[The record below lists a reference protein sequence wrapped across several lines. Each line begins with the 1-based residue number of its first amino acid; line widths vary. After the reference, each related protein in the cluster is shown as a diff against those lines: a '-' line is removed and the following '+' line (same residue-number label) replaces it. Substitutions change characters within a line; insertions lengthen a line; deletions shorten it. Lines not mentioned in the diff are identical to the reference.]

1 MTPFRELRGMDPSSN
16 GLPTLARET
25 CELPRDIS
33 LPVQAAVSGIERS
46 EIRVWLRARR
56 SRCCVGT
63 GLIDIEPRR
72 ENILGPWRGRQRWP
86 RKACQRQPQ
95 SETRDHC
102 GAMPRLLV
110 DSARLPR
117 ASSLRT
123 VASARSV
130 AQYAEA
136 APKQCYFTNGR
147 DNPGLHLRRGI
158 AIIPPPRPAFVGGK
172 GQPLRERKGSLC
184 EEESQSLV

>member
-1 MTPFRELRGMDPSSN
+1 MERESFRELLEGWTLLKR
-16 GLPTLARET
+16 LPTLARET

-46 EIRVWLRARR
+46 EIRVRLRARR

-63 GLIDIEPRR
+63 GLINIEPRR

-117 ASSLRT
+117 ASSVRT

-158 AIIPPPRPAFVGGK
+158 AIIPPPRPAFVG
-172 GQPLRERKGSLC
+172 EKGSPC
-184 EEESQSLV
+184 EKGREPL